1 MKEGGPETFVIDPY
15 DKKNIKVQ
23 KRIKCHLQ
31 HRWNNR
37 KPKFWWHE
45 RIYMLKTSKFRRSK
59 ERKLKGKVYLIF
71 TIEKTEVFLSLEF
84 FATWVMERRGSNSR
98 YKTIP
103 TLDSGTD
110 NKPVRVEYSLLI
122 TIQTD

>member
-1 MKEGGPETFVIDPY
+1 MPSTTAEITE
-15 DKKNIKVQ
+15 
-23 KRIKCHLQ
+23 
-31 HRWNNR
+31 

-45 RIYMLKTSKFRRSK
+45 RIQFVGTSKFPRSK

-84 FATWVMERRGSNSR
+84 FATWVMERRGSKR

-103 TLDSGTD
+103 TLDSWHS
-110 NKPVRVEYSLLI
+110 R
-122 TIQTD
+122 